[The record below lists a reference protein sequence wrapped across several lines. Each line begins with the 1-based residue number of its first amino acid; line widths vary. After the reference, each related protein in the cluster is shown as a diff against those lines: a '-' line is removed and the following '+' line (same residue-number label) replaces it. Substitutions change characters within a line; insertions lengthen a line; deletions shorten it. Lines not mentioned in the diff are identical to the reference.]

1 MTQHLK
7 SPDRKPSSK
16 LWVPL
21 AGAAALIVAGAVVFS
36 IVKRGGA
43 EPGSAATGAADA
55 DSTLRS
61 SADIGK
67 ALGAAQTQLLTAV
80 VGQSPLTPAET
91 GDRLAVVFDAL
102 EQSSERIPRETF
114 DPRAVVNA
122 VGTEPARLLEWVRGE
137 TRLVPYAGLLRG
149 PVGVLQDRF
158 GNSLDRALLLAELL
172 RVAGHDVTLARTA
185 VGQDVATALLT
196 AARSTTPPA
205 PANTSD
211 PTQPIVDGFL
221 NTYAQKF
228 GGNADDLRRGL
239 TAVEAVVQ
247 SAGRSAAQ
255 RVASQSA
262 DLIEVLKGRISTSAD
277 DDRELA
283 ALADHWFVR
292 YRANGDWI
300 DLDPSGVA
308 GKPGTLVGA
317 VETIAPGNVPEELRH
332 RVVLRVM
339 IECACNG
346 RLEEREVLTHDFRM
360 TETIGAPVTL
370 QQLPSDL
377 PDPWTQ
383 LAQADPRQSL
393 RTTLEAA
400 SSWSSVLVV
409 GSQTVAQ
416 KKFTIAGDVLAP
428 GDALPK
434 RDGGAVDMFGG
445 ALGGGGE
452 TPGQLTAEF
461 IEYQI
466 HVPGR
471 PVRIERRTLFDWIGA
486 ERRAQSSAGNIGTVS
501 APSRER
507 LMEAAVSTDIL
518 LLGQQPSPAFAAKQE
533 AQALLAIRGYVL
545 EQLRSASPKPPGE
558 RTTPFPGALFALA
571 LAREAW
577 SDSRGSV
584 AIGEPNILTLHYGY
598 RPEASQVLTG
608 WSAFDVVANR
618 VEALDA
624 THAGRFARRLAQGV
638 LDTNAE
644 AILAGGRGISA
655 NVAEVMSASEKQ
667 GWRATPVSGQDGLVS
682 VSRPASQGA
691 GAEAPEW
698 WRIDVATGD
707 TLGIDARGWGGQ
719 AMVEYLKIV
728 RIPVTFIAGVAC
740 MYSQAGRPNQI
751 GRQLVCAAG
760 AMLTINGFI
769 AGGVLG
775 QVLPMIGALV
785 GVGAVWVF

>member
-7 SPDRKPSSK
+7 SPDRRPSSK

-80 VGQSPLTPAET
+80 VGQSQLTPAET

-346 RLEEREVLTHDFRM
+346 RLEEREVLTLD
-360 TETIGAPVTL
+360 
-370 QQLPSDL
+370 
-377 PDPWTQ
+377 
-383 LAQADPRQSL
+383 
-393 RTTLEAA
+393 
-400 SSWSSVLVV
+400 
-409 GSQTVAQ
+409 
-416 KKFTIAGDVLAP
+416 
-428 GDALPK
+428 
-434 RDGGAVDMFGG
+434 
-445 ALGGGGE
+445 
-452 TPGQLTAEF
+452 
-461 IEYQI
+461 
-466 HVPGR
+466 
-471 PVRIERRTLFDWIGA
+471 
-486 ERRAQSSAGNIGTVS
+486 
-501 APSRER
+501 
-507 LMEAAVSTDIL
+507 
-518 LLGQQPSPAFAAKQE
+518 
-533 AQALLAIRGYVL
+533 
-545 EQLRSASPKPPGE
+545 GE
-558 RTTPFPGALFALA
+558 R
-571 LAREAW
+571 
-577 SDSRGSV
+577 
-584 AIGEPNILTLHYGY
+584 
-598 RPEASQVLTG
+598 Q
-608 WSAFDVVANR
+608 
-618 VEALDA
+618 
-624 THAGRFARRLAQGV
+624 
-638 LDTNAE
+638 
-644 AILAGGRGISA
+644 
-655 NVAEVMSASEKQ
+655 M
-667 GWRATPVSGQDGLVS
+667 VS
-682 VSRPASQGA
+682 
-691 GAEAPEW
+691 
-698 WRIDVATGD
+698 
-707 TLGIDARGWGGQ
+707 
-719 AMVEYLKIV
+719 
-728 RIPVTFIAGVAC
+728 
-740 MYSQAGRPNQI
+740 
-751 GRQLVCAAG
+751 
-760 AMLTINGFI
+760 
-769 AGGVLG
+769 
-775 QVLPMIGALV
+775 
-785 GVGAVWVF
+785 